1 MTTLSTI
8 ANRFRKIA
16 ADLDAP
22 KAHCVFR
29 TMPQHDGSR
38 HCEYDGITYSYITS
52 ERGELFDQ
60 QHTTDADE
68 LLFWLVADMSRSMA
82 ADYEL
87 SHRDENSSVDSR
99 LAMFDHHVALLAKV
113 NESWAVRQRQHYD
126 SVLADHPANS
136 G

>member
-1 MTTLSTI
+1 MTPLSAI

-29 TMPQHDGSR
+29 TTPQHDGSC
-38 HCEYDGITYSYITS
+38 HCEYDGTTYSYITS

-60 QHTTDADE
+60 QRTIDADE
-68 LLFWLVADMSRSMA
+68 LLFWLVAGMTRSMA
-82 ADYEL
+82 NDYEL
-87 SHRDENSSVDSR
+87 AHRDANSNVDSR

-113 NESWAVRQRQHYD
+113 NEPWSVRQRQHYD
-126 SVLADHPANS
+126 SVLAEHPTN
-136 G
+136 GG